1 MKLRLDGAL
10 LSSYRVLR
18 RRESYLNLAGRLG
31 LSIERCKFFHCG
43 KWRERCMEEIEWQ
56 GIETVVLVK
65 LFRARNK
72 DVVLAKCC
80 RSSQVKTSQVKTKQV
95 KTWQGKKAKQRVGM
109 VTYAWRV
116 KEWT

>member
-1 MKLRLDGAL
+1 
-10 LSSYRVLR
+10 
-18 RRESYLNLAGRLG
+18 LNLAGRLG

-80 RSSQVKTSQVKTKQV
+80 RSSQVKTSQDKASQDMARQK
-95 KTWQGKKAKQRVGM
+95 GKAKSWDGDLCVEGEG
-109 VTYAWRV
+109 VDIESV
-116 KEWT
+116 DI

>member
-1 MKLRLDGAL
+1 M
-10 LSSYRVLR
+10 
-18 RRESYLNLAGRLG
+18 NLAGRLG

-80 RSSQVKTSQVKTKQV
+80 RSSQDKSSQDKASQDMARQK
-95 KTWQGKKAKQRVGM
+95 GKAKSWDGDLCVEGEG
-109 VTYAWRV
+109 VDIESV
-116 KEWT
+116 DI